1 MNCDRARRALSARMD
16 GEHLSRHATGA
27 LEAHLAAC
35 AACRA
40 FEARAW
46 SLRERVRL
54 APAPAVPD
62 LVEPIMAAV
71 RAEARGRPVLAPEEP
86 QAAAPAPEEPQA
98 AARRPIRVR
107 PPLLR
112 RLAPQLAAALI
123 GALVGSLA
131 VGGLWNPERP
141 ATAEDVTTG
150 VLRGAARVTTYR
162 ASFRILERNLS
173 PEVPLR
179 ELSMELWFRAP
190 ERFRLDVT
198 DHTVYPSRAAAPTDL
213 RLVTDGQTWYLRSPP
228 ACPTCPPRESLV
240 TNRTPFS
247 SATPVPAD
255 LVVPVATLSSTDGVR
270 VEGRDRV
277 DGRWEV
283 TLSMPFERAAPLFPF
298 LDLGGTWRPFYPQ
311 DRVELTLD
319 AETWAPLAWS
329 VYPARGRERDQWA
342 LRFGLPE
349 EPPELPIM
357 EVRRIAVGPRPPAES
372 EFAIPA
378 HVPASDAGAVAIGL
392 ADVPRE
398 AGFRPVAP
406 ERLDGLRLY
415 RVVVPEADA
424 AAGRSAVLA
433 YAEGLRWLKVAET
446 RTEPRAGV
454 APAPPV
460 DPHAEELRL
469 AGGVAYYE
477 PATAEHG
484 RRLAIH
490 TAEGDLV
497 LETNLPRADLLA
509 VASSLPVRGLPLP
522 RPWWVRETEAGT
534 VERVTLAQAEAAVP
548 FELLLPGTLPE
559 GTGLASV
566 ELVRTEDHLGVTLY
580 FQGREVALAGALR
593 LHLEPAEE
601 LPPTSE
607 PEVLSVE
614 LPGTTARYSP
624 GSARLEWISEG
635 RYVSLEGPGLTLE
648 QLVAVAGSLAPPA
661 PAASPAPT
669 GPTGGTAPTGAP

>member
-1 MNCDRARRALSARMD
+1 MNCDRARRALSERMD
-16 GEHLSRHATGA
+16 GEHLSRRAAAA
-27 LEAHLAAC
+27 LEAHLRTC

-40 FEARAW
+40 FESQAW
-46 SLRERVRL
+46 ALRERVRL
-54 APAPAVPD
+54 GLAPAVPD

-71 RAEARGRPVLAPEEP
+71 RAEAR
-86 QAAAPAPEEPQA
+86 
-98 AARRPIRVR
+98 RRPITLRPVEPLEVPPAPGRRRR

-123 GALVGSLA
+123 GILVGSLA
-131 VGGLWNPERP
+131 VGGPWSPERP

-150 VLRGAARVTTYR
+150 VLRAAARVTAYR

-198 DHTVYPSRAAAPTDL
+198 DHTVPASDGSAPTDL

-228 ACPTCPPRESLV
+228 PCPTCPPRESLV

-247 SATPVPAD
+247 SETPVPAD
-255 LVVPVATLSSTDGVR
+255 LVVPVATLSSPDGVR
-270 VEGRDRV
+270 VQSRDRIG
-277 DGRWEV
+277 GRWEV
-283 TLSMPFERAAPLFPF
+283 TLAMPFERAAPLFPF
-298 LDLGGTWRPFYPQ
+298 LELGGTWRPFYPH
-311 DRVELTLD
+311 DRVEVTLD

-349 EPPELPIM
+349 EPPDLPIM
-357 EVRRIAVGPRPPAES
+357 EVRRIAVSPRPPAETD
-372 EFAIPA
+372 FAIPT
-378 HVPASDAGAVAIGL
+378 HVPASDAGAVPVGL
-392 ADVPRE
+392 ADLPRE

-415 RVVVPEADA
+415 RAVVPEPDA
-424 AAGRSAVLA
+424 GAGASAILA
-433 YAEGLRWLKVAET
+433 YAEGLRWLKLAET
-446 RTEPRAGV
+446 RSPTST
-454 APAPPV
+454 APLV
-460 DPHAEELRL
+460 DPHAEELPL

-477 PATAEHG
+477 PATADHG

-490 TAEGDLV
+490 TAEGDLY
-497 LETNLPRADLLA
+497 LETNLPREDLLA

-522 RPWWVRETEAGT
+522 RSWRLRESEIGT
-534 VERVTLAQAEAAVP
+534 VERVTLEQAEAAAP
-548 FELLLPGTLPE
+548 FPLLLPESLPE
-559 GTGLASV
+559 GTALASV
-566 ELVRTEDHLGVTLY
+566 ELVRTDGRVGVTLY
-580 FQGREVALAGALR
+580 FQGREVALGGALR
-593 LHLEPAEE
+593 LHLELGEE

-607 PEVLSVE
+607 PEVLAVE
-614 LPGTTARYSP
+614 LPGATARYSP
-624 GSARLEWISEG
+624 RSGRLEWISQG

-648 QLVAVAGSLAPPA
+648 QLVAVASSLAPAVPG
-661 PAASPAPT
+661 PT
-669 GPTGGTAPTGAP
+669 GPASPTGMP